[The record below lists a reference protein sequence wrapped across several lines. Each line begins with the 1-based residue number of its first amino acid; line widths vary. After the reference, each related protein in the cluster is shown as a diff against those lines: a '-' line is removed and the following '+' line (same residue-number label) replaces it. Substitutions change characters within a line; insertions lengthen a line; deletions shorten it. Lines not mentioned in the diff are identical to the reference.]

1 MKRYFVVLINLLI
14 LGFVAMAQQEQ
25 YTTVELSQLGLF
37 ANRQSSGNVLITQ
50 DTRLN
55 DIVKSYINY
64 HANSPLKGW
73 RVQVYFGTGH
83 NARQSAERVRAQFM
97 AQYPGIPVYIIYQ
110 QPYFKVRVGNF
121 VDRIAASKFLFL
133 IKEDYPKAF
142 LTEDKIDLDKLTQ

>member
-14 LGFVAMAQQEQ
+14 FGFVAIAQQEQ

-55 DIVKSYINY
+55 DIVKSYIN
-64 HANSPLKGW
+64 GW